1 MSKLSSLTTYL
12 ALFRKELLSVGIF
25 SLATNL
31 MMLAPTLYLLQ
42 LYDRVLLSQN
52 ELTLY
57 AITLITCFFF
67 LVMAFSEWMRS
78 MVVIKAGVRFDQ
90 LLSDRL
96 FKLGFERSSRFDN
109 SHGGK
114 AGANE
119 SMQDLTFIRQFLTSN
134 GLFAF
139 FDIPWTVIYI
149 AILFILDP
157 VLGLLA
163 IAFCTIQAGLAV
175 WNQRSSDKPLKDV
188 NDARIVSQHFIESK
202 IRNIETLHVLGMM
215 PHLYSRWHAMQNR
228 WNNLDSRA
236 VKVQTRNQNI
246 NKFVRYSMQSLML
259 GAAAWLAIRGQITIG
274 AMIASNV
281 LIARALQPFDIV
293 VSTWRQFV
301 QAKQSVERI
310 NLLLASE
317 QNPEPLIVADKTEI
331 RGEIRLKDIHV
342 SLEGPRKTLLKNI
355 SLDISPG
362 QILAVMGPSG
372 SGKTTLARCLVGACR
387 WQSGK
392 LLIDGLV
399 VDRISPALLAKSI
412 GYLPQD
418 TDLIEGTIVENI
430 ARFEQPKTLDVIEAA
445 RAAGIHESILR
456 LPFGYDTRIDASGSD
471 LSGGQRQLIGLAR
484 AFYQKPSILVLD
496 EPNSHL
502 DEHGEASLL
511 SAITAMKNQG
521 KAVII
526 ISHRSNILK
535 IADRL
540 LIMKNGEV
548 AHYGS
553 RDEVIAALNQATE
566 ILPSQA
572 A

>member
-1 MSKLSSLTTYL
+1 MKMKQTSLNGYF
-12 ALFRKELLSVGIF
+12 ALFRNELMSVGVF
-25 SLATNL
+25 SLVTNL

-57 AITLITCFFF
+57 AITLITCFFL

-78 MVVIKAGVRFDQ
+78 IAVIKAGVKFDQ
-90 LLSDRL
+90 LLSGRL
-96 FKLGFERSSRFDN
+96 FRLGFANPS
-109 SHGGK
+109 G
-114 AGANE
+114 AGRPDANE
-119 SMQDLTFIRQFLTSN
+119 AMQDMTFIRQFLTSN

-157 VLGLLA
+157 ILGILA
-163 IAFCTIQAGLAV
+163 ILFCTIQAGLAV
-175 WNQRSSDKPLKDV
+175 WNQRSSDQPLQDI
-188 NDARIVSQHFIESK
+188 NAARINNQHFLDSK

-215 PHLYSRWHAMQNR
+215 PHLYTRWHAMQSR
-228 WNNLDSRA
+228 WNELDSHA
-236 VKVQTRNQNI
+236 VKVQTRNQHI
-246 NKFVRYSMQSLML
+246 NKFVRYTMQSLML
-259 GAAAWLAIRGQITIG
+259 GVAAWLAVRGQITIG

-281 LIARALQPFDIV
+281 LIARALQPFDII
-293 VSTWRQFV
+293 VSTWRQFI

-317 QNPEPLIVADKTEI
+317 HHPEPSIAVGKTEV
-331 RGEIRLKDIHV
+331 RGEITLRDVHV
-342 SLEGPRKTLLKNI
+342 VFDAPSKTLLKNI
-355 SLDISPG
+355 SLDIKPG
-362 QILAVMGPSG
+362 QVLVVMGPSG
-372 SGKTTLARCLVGACR
+372 SGKTTFARCLVGACDR
-387 WQSGK
+387 QGGE
-392 LLIDGLV
+392 LLIDGHEV
-399 VDRISPALLAKSI
+399 GKIPSGLLANSI

-418 TDLIEGTIVENI
+418 IDLIEGTIVENI
-430 ARFEQPKTLDVIEAA
+430 ARFNQPETLDVIEAA
-445 RAAGIHESILR
+445 RIAGIHETILR
-456 LPFGYDTRIDASGSD
+456 LPLGYDTRVDNSAAN

-484 AFYQKPSILVLD
+484 AFYRKPAILVLD

-511 SAITAMKNQG
+511 SAITAMKSQG
-521 KAVII
+521 KAIVI
-526 ISHRSNILK
+526 ISHRHNILK

-540 LIMKNGEV
+540 LIMKNGEI

-553 RDEVIAALNQATE
+553 RDEVAAELNQAGE
-566 ILPSQA
+566 IPASQA